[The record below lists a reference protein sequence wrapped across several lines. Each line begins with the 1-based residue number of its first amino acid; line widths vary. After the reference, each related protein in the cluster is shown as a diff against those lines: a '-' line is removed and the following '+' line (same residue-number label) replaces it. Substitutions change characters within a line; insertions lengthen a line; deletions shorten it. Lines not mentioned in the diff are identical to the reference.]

1 MMAENRKNTNEAKS
15 PYARDRMTDAEK
27 AQRRLRRSASAKA
40 GHATENANMTDVE
53 KAQRSL
59 QRSASAKAAHANRAR
74 NEQKKRKRKV

>member
-27 AQRRLRRSASAKA
+27 AQRRL
-40 GHATENANMTDVE
+40 
-53 KAQRSL
+53 